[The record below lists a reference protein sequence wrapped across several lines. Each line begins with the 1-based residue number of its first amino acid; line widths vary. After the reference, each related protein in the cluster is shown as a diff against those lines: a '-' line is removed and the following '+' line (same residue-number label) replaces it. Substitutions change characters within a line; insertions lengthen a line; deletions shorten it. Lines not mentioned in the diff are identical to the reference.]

1 MEKLLTWSNIAFFG
15 FIAGLLAS
23 LVMAYPLA
31 DSLSMSVQ
39 VAAHISTMLFAI
51 GIKVSYIARLASLK
65 ALGRPII

>member
-15 FIAGLLAS
+15 FIAALIAS
-23 LVMAYPLA
+23 FVLAYPLA
-31 DSLSMSVQ
+31 DSLSLSAQ

-51 GIKVSYIARLASLK
+51 GIKVAYIARLASLK